1 LIAQLTIIRLYKI
14 INIIFYFNFK
24 FYLIFFKYLISPSF
38 EHKKILKEIIDVN
51 TYLDVGANR
60 GQFILLLD
68 HFFPNCKIIAFEPL
82 KKEYHLLKKIFKKKA
97 NVKILNYAVGNKNG
111 MIDINISNLSDSSSV
126 LLPTKLQLKNFPGTF
141 IVQKSSTRIKKLKNF
156 TANIKKPIFLKID
169 VQGYELEVLKGSNLR
184 HIKYIYLEGSY
195 VELYKNQ
202 VLIKSI
208 MKFLLSKRFKLIKRV
223 NCYKDR
229 NGKPIQ
235 ADFLFINKIYD
246 N

>member
-1 LIAQLTIIRLYKI
+1 MINQLTIIRIYKI
-14 INIIFYFNFK
+14 INIIFSFNFK

-38 EHKKILKEIIDVN
+38 EHKKIIKEIIDVN
-51 TYLDVGANR
+51 TFLDVGANR
-60 GQFILLLD
+60 GQFVLLLD
-68 HFFPNCKIIAFEPL
+68 YFFPSCKIIAFEPL
-82 KKEYHLLKKIFKKKA
+82 KKEYHLLKKIFKKKT
-97 NVKILNYAVGNKNG
+97 NVKIFNYAVGNKNG
-111 MIDINISNLSDSSSV
+111 IININVSNSSDSSSV
-126 LLPTKLQLKNFPGTF
+126 LFPTKWQLKNFPGTF
-141 IVQKSSTRIKKLKNF
+141 IIQKSSAQIKKLKNF

-195 VELYKNQ
+195 IELYKNQ

-208 MKFLLSKRFKLIKRV
+208 MKFLLSKCFKLIKRV
-223 NCYKDR
+223 NCYKND